1 MTYIRWLL
9 GLQSAR
15 PVKKVFFPWRESSV
29 RAEETIYHSRRL
41 FYMMRDRDNEV
52 AMLDLET
59 GKTSI
64 LTNRAPIRSIRLS
77 GRYLF
82 AIEYSG
88 VTTAWDIHTLRKSS
102 EQRFLHTPIHITVA
116 KDIAVLIPWGMKRTY
131 PLCVWDLRS
140 NQVNEIG
147 SFSDNSLCLFH
158 VDAYE
163 NVVVTFEIKW
173 EEYQPEVK
181 QTTWSLTGELLR
193 WKQLRL

>member
-1 MTYIRWLL
+1 
-9 GLQSAR
+9 
-15 PVKKVFFPWRESSV
+15 
-29 RAEETIYHSRRL
+29 
-41 FYMMRDRDNEV
+41 
-52 AMLDLET
+52 
-59 GKTSI
+59 
-64 LTNRAPIRSIRLS
+64 
-77 GRYLF
+77 
-82 AIEYSG
+82 
-88 VTTAWDIHTLRKSS
+88 
-102 EQRFLHTPIHITVA
+102 
-116 KDIAVLIPWGMKRTY
+116 MKRTY